1 VCCALAF
8 WLVFEVGLGFGLGSL
23 DLICCG
29 KKLLSVILSYIII
42 GKIYLLVVLQYRG
55 DLFKQK
61 VDIVGSWQ
69 QPPNFQFSELDAA
82 K

>member
-1 VCCALAF
+1 MTTSLMSLESPLSILAIT
-8 WLVFEVGLGFGLGSL
+8 LTS
-23 DLICCG
+23 IA
-29 KKLLSVILSYIII
+29 I
-42 GKIYLLVVLQYRG
+42 YRG

>member
-1 VCCALAF
+1 LIWVQCTDLSENGFFGILAIF
-8 WLVFEVGLGFGLGSL
+8 KNRS
-23 DLICCG
+23 
-29 KKLLSVILSYIII
+29 KKYTYPV
-42 GKIYLLVVLQYRG
+42 QG